1 MIPRPEQH
9 QPLRGKRIVVTRPA
23 HQADDLCR
31 RLERLGAEA
40 PAFPTLTIEPIDDP
54 AARDRLA
61 ANHWHWLVFVSA
73 NAVDGACTL
82 TDPGHLRRLPS
93 RLAAVGRATAD
104 RLRQR
109 IRAPELV
116 PAWQQGAAGL
126 LQTPELT
133 AVEGQRILIVRGRGG
148 SEALARGLRARG
160 AEVDYAEV
168 YRRRRPEPE
177 PAQVRR
183 IWLQRTPDLV
193 ICTSLHG
200 LRNLEQMLRSQPAAS
215 TLRQCQLVV
224 VSQAMVKEARHLG
237 FAQRAILSAPG
248 DPSLVETAVSCFR
261 GESP

>member
-1 MIPRPEQH
+1 MTPRPEQR

-31 RLERLGAEA
+31 RLEHLGAEA
-40 PAFPTLTIEPIDDP
+40 PAFPTLAIEAIDDP
-54 AARDRLA
+54 AAKDRLA
-61 ANHWHWLVFVSA
+61 ADNWHWLVFVSA
-73 NAVDGACTL
+73 NAVDGACAMTN
-82 TDPGHLRRLPS
+82 PAHLRGSAS
-93 RLAAVGRATAD
+93 RLAAVGGATAA

-116 PAWQQGAAGL
+116 PVWQQGAAGL

-168 YRRRRPEPE
+168 YRRRRPEP
-177 PAQVRR
+177 AFSQVSR
-183 IWLQRTPDLV
+183 IWLQRVPDLV

-200 LRNLEQMLRSQPAAS
+200 LRNLEQMLRSEPAAS

-224 VSQAMVKEARHLG
+224 VSQAMVKEAQRLG
-237 FAQRAILSAPG
+237 FAQRAVLSAPG
-248 DPSLVETAVSCFR
+248 DKSLIETTLSCFR
-261 GESP
+261 GESS